1 MIGEKML
8 WFGLRI
14 AAVILVLDQVS
25 KWLILNVVDLPT
37 KQSIEITSFFNL
49 SMVWNRGVSF
59 GLFSAETDTGR
70 YLLAGFAI
78 AITSFLTVWLA
89 RAESKILAISL
100 GLVIGGAIGNVI
112 DRLIYGA
119 VADFLDF
126 HALGYHFY
134 TFNVADTA
142 ISLGVAFLIF
152 DSLFLDESGKAPQK
166 S

>member
-1 MIGEKML
+1 MIGDKML
-8 WFGLRI
+8 GLGLRI
-14 AAVILVLDQVS
+14 AAVSLLLDQVS
-25 KWLILNVVDLPT
+25 KWLILNVVDLPA
-37 KQSIEITSFFNL
+37 KQVIEITSFFNL
-49 SMVWNRGVSF
+49 AMVWNRGVSF
-59 GLFSAETDTGR
+59 GLFSAESDAGR
-70 YLLAGFAI
+70 YALAGFAI
-78 AITSFLTVWLA
+78 AITGFLTVWLK
-89 RAESKILAISL
+89 RVESKFLAISL

-142 ISLGVAFLIF
+142 ISLGVAMLIF
-152 DSLFLDESGKAPQK
+152 DSLFLDQSGKALQK